1 MPPPSSPSADDT
13 QDDSGFHSG
22 GNYFHRR
29 RVFAR
34 YVHNAGDNNV
44 TKQHLRA
51 IRLYK
56 YKILYSTK
64 NTLEITQV
72 AAVNSANRNLRLEML
87 LKREIDF
94 NRFF

>member
-29 RVFAR
+29 RVFLH
-34 YVHNAGDNNV
+34 YVLYIMLG
-44 TKQHLRA
+44 TIMSRA
-51 IRLYK
+51 IRS

-64 NTLEITQV
+64 NALEITYV
-72 AAVNSANRNLRLEML
+72 AAVNGATRNLRLE
-87 LKREIDF
+87 
-94 NRFF
+94 NRDAF